1 MSYFAPRSDAAPR
14 IVSLLSSATETA
26 CALGLAE
33 HLVGISHEC
42 DYPANVMDRPRVS
55 STKVDHKATSATID
69 AQVRGLVR
77 SALSVYDVDEALL
90 SQLSPDVILTQDH
103 CKVCAVSLDD
113 VEAACRSLTGKHT
126 EVVTTMPETLD
137 AIRADFR
144 RIARA
149 AHVDAR
155 GEELV
160 ERFDAALRDVERSV
174 APSIARTGRPKVAL
188 LEWIDPPMIA
198 GGWMPELARIAGGAP
213 VIVSDAHRFETVDW
227 DRIEAADPDVVV
239 VLPCGFDI
247 ARTLSELDAASGAP
261 RLRALRAT
269 REGRCFA
276 ADGNA
281 LFNRPGPRIAESAEV
296 LAAAL
301 HPASVEAR
309 GRLVRWPS
317 G

>member
-1 MSYFAPRSDAAPR
+1 MSSATPDAARPR

-26 CALGLAE
+26 CELGL
-33 HLVGISHEC
+33 LQNIVGISHEC
-42 DYPANVMDRPRVS
+42 DYPSAVMDRPRVS
-55 STKVDHKATSATID
+55 STKVDHRAPSAAID
-69 AQVRGLVR
+69 REVRRLVRG
-77 SALSVYDVDEALL
+77 ALSVYDVDEELL
-90 SQLSPDVILTQDH
+90 RKLAPDVILTQDH

-126 EVVTTMPETLD
+126 EVVSTMPETLD
-137 AIRADFR
+137 AIREDFR

-149 AHVDAR
+149 AKVEGR
-155 GEELV
+155 GEALI
-160 ERFDAALRDVERSV
+160 ERFDAHLRGVEERV
-174 APSIARTGRPKVAL
+174 RGAVRPKVAL

-198 GGWMPELARIAGGAP
+198 GGWMPELARIAGGEP
-213 VIVSDAHRFETVDW
+213 VIVTGPARFETVDFS
-227 DRIEAADPDVVV
+227 RIEEADPDVVV

-247 ARTLSELDAASGAP
+247 ARTLAELDASKDAP
-261 RLRALRAT
+261 RLEALRAT

-301 HPASVEAR
+301 HPDRVPAE
-309 GRLVRWPS
+309 GRLKRWPAS
-317 G
+317 